1 VEQVTES
8 GIVVLNER
16 LKANRQTGGE
26 AFLYRNCLRSA
37 RLIAETRC
45 AKGLKQWPNTRRPN
59 KRPGRRP
66 LGYAHCDSRAM
77 LLTEQDL
84 KI

>member
-1 VEQVTES
+1 
-8 GIVVLNER
+8 VLNER

-45 AKGLKQWPNTRRPN
+45 AKGLKQWPNTRQPN
-59 KRPGRRP
+59 KRPGRGP

-77 LLTEQDL
+77 LLNKAGSEN
-84 KI
+84 